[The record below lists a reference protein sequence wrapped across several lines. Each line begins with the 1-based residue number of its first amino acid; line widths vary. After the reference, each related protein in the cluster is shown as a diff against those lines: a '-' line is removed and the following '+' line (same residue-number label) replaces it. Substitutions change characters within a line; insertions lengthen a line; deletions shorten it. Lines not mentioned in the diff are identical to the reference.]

1 LGGSSAPC
9 PRNQAAGAAKPLKP
23 FLIAAK
29 AVVNGPNAH
38 PFYKWAAGA
47 RPKDVPRWNFHKY
60 LMGRDGYIAQVFPSA
75 VEPSDTR
82 VKTAIARTLA
92 ET

>member
-1 LGGSSAPC
+1 VFTLP
-9 PRNQAAGAAKPLKP
+9 
-23 FLIAAK
+23 IAAK
-29 AVVNGPNAH
+29 AAVNGPNAH
-38 PFYKWAAGA
+38 PFYKWAAAA
-47 RPKDVPRWNFHKY
+47 RRKDVPRWNFHKY
-60 LMGRDGYIAQVFPSA
+60 LIGCDGYIAEVFRFA